1 VADSVV
7 EQSSLSFAGSLTK
20 SLAPSGLRGSSQSND
35 DDDALEHS
43 FAEQPLVVQLV
54 VQLAAGKS
62 VGSLLSSSSNND
74 DGLLDSVVE

>member
-62 VGSLLSSSSNND
+62 VGSLCFRAVATTMM
-74 DGLLDSVVE
+74 GC